1 MIDSIYQDTNGSVYH
16 LLLSLIIIIIIVR
29 WSEAL
34 HGIAVSPGI
43 HLGGNVIFKFY
54 AFFYSPLS
62 LPLSLSLSQ
71 LTCATSFP
79 QVITTA
85 SSFNK

>member
-1 MIDSIYQDTNGSVYH
+1 MVVFITYYYH
-16 LLLSLIIIIIIVR
+16 LLLFIVVR

-54 AFFYSPLS
+54 AFFYSPLPPS
-62 LPLSLSLSQ
+62 LSLSLS
-71 LTCATSFP
+71 
-79 QVITTA
+79 
-85 SSFNK
+85 